1 MRWRRD
7 LPWTPVTAMNK
18 SSPAQRHPMR
28 MSVRWW
34 LVRIDL
40 PVDVVVVLEH

>member
-1 MRWRRD
+1 MRYRRD
-7 LPWTPVTAMNK
+7 PSGTPVATINK
-18 SSPAQRHPMR
+18 SSPAQRHSMR

-40 PVDVVVVLEH
+40 PVDGVVVLEH